1 MPLSADVVGAEVGAL
16 DVPVDA
22 RWLMSYAA
30 GVPDDRPELY
40 DTIVGLVVHP
50 LFPVAVEWQHVVS
63 VRALAGGLT
72 PDEARRG
79 IHASHDLQID
89 RLPRPGEVVR
99 VSATIVAVGK
109 RRAGATQDVQF
120 VARTT
125 VGESLWRTTMTSL
138 FLGVELVGEPQSI
151 GEPTSA
157 PPAPR
162 PDVVL
167 DERRSVVRLVDAHVY
182 SECARIWNPIH
193 TDLTAARAAGLADPI
208 LHGTATL
215 ARAVSAVT
223 AMREQALTDVQRV
236 TAAFRQPVELGTEL
250 TVRLRLVEDQ
260 WSVFDVV
267 RPDGVIAVSGAVSA
281 VVKVGDVLP

>member
-1 MPLSADVVGAEVGAL
+1 MPLSADVVGAEVGVL

-22 RWLMSYAA
+22 RWLMAYAA
-30 GVPDDRPELY
+30 GVPDERPELY
-40 DTIVGLVVHP
+40 DTVAGLIVHP
-50 LFPVAVEWQHVVS
+50 VFPVAVEWQHVVA

-79 IHASHDLQID
+79 IHANHDLQLD

-99 VSATIVAVGK
+99 VSATIVGVGR

-120 VARTT
+120 VACTT
-125 VGESLWRTTMTSL
+125 TGEPLWHTTMTSL
-138 FLGVELVGEPQSI
+138 FLGVELVGEPLSI
-151 GEPTSA
+151 GEPTLL
-157 PPAPR
+157 PPAPP
-162 PDVVL
+162 PDVVV
-167 DERRSVVRLVDAHVY
+167 DERRSIVRPVDAHVY

-223 AMREQALTDVQRV
+223 AMREHDLADVQRV

-267 RPDGVIAVSGAVSA
+267 RPDGVIAVSGAV
-281 VVKVGDVLP
+281 KVGDVLP